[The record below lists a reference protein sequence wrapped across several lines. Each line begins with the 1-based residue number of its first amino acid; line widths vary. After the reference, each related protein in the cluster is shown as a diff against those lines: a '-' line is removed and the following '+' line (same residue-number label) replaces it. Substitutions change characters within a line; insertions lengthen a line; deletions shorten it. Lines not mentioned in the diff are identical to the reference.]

1 MRISD
6 WSSDVCSSD
15 LVKSRVAVAFIGRER
30 RRLQIGN
37 LLCKN
42 PRVACGFHIMRN
54 RIREPDEIVRTP
66 GPHAPVKG
74 WMPPV
79 EDVAFLEL
87 MGGRG
92 QDMAPRCRWI
102 DVQLREDIL
111 ELISEAECSACLVEA
126 GAGAHAGADRLV
138 G

>member
-1 MRISD
+1 MVPPPP
-6 WSSDVCSSD
+6 SSTRTDT
-15 LVKSRVAVAFIGRER
+15 
-30 RRLQIGN
+30 
-37 LLCKN
+37 LC
-42 PRVACGFHIMRN
+42 PHTTLFRS
-54 RIREPDEIVRTP
+54 REPDEIVRTP

>member
-1 MRISD
+1 M
-6 WSSDVCSSD
+6 
-15 LVKSRVAVAFIGRER
+15 
-30 RRLQIGN
+30 QIGN

-66 GPHAPVKG
+66 GPHAPVTG

-102 DVQLREDIL
+102 AVQPREDL
-111 ELISEAECSACLVEA
+111 PELISEEIGIASCWERVCQYA
-126 GAGAHAGADRLV
+126 
-138 G
+138 

>member
-1 MRISD
+1 
-6 WSSDVCSSD
+6 
-15 LVKSRVAVAFIGRER
+15 
-30 RRLQIGN
+30 
-37 LLCKN
+37 
-42 PRVACGFHIMRN
+42 MRN

-92 QDMAPRCRWI
+92 QDLAPRCRWI

-126 GAGAHAGADRLV
+126 GRSEERRV
-138 G
+138 GKECVGTVRSRWSP

>member
-1 MRISD
+1 
-6 WSSDVCSSD
+6 
-15 LVKSRVAVAFIGRER
+15 
-30 RRLQIGN
+30 
-37 LLCKN
+37 
-42 PRVACGFHIMRN
+42 MRN

-111 ELISEAECSACLVEA
+111 ELISEAECSRSEERRVGKACVRTCRSRWSPY
-126 GAGAHAGADRLV
+126 HKKKKNKTRNKQI
-138 G
+138 

>member
-1 MRISD
+1 M
-6 WSSDVCSSD
+6 
-15 LVKSRVAVAFIGRER
+15 
-30 RRLQIGN
+30 QIGN

-66 GPHAPVKG
+66 GPHAPAKG

-111 ELISEAECSACLVEA
+111 ELISEAECSAF
-126 GAGAHAGADRLV
+126 LV
-138 G
+138 GPVGPKLRFWPSRRKLWEC